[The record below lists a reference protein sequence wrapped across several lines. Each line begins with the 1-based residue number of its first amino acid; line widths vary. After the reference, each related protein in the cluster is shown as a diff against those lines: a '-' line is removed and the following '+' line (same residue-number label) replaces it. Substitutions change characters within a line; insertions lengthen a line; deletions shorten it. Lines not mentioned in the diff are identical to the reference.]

1 MLSVK
6 IFVLVFVCV
15 IHFNPNNEGTCTD
28 PIDSTRLGT
37 KSVSH
42 EYKNGVEFASSIN
55 GAEHLVDLELKSSAP
70 IFNGI
75 DLIIGTISM
84 VISNLF
90 SLVVLSYLGNLA
102 VSKDCLLLYLYRDLI
117 KLALCAN
124 CLSEISVI
132 IAYSFGGGIGI
143 PVIGAKILSFL
154 ACNVCLILLIFMN
167 IISALKLYQR
177 KTNILDPPMPWG
189 EDEGQG
195 IKWIRVITTT
205 LSLVFT
211 STMFGFGI
219 YPKTY
224 YWFTGQEYQSVSK
237 VATAFIIYPVVLM
250 FLIFASIITGFLA
263 KLYKRSNPSSADSDI
278 PKQINY
284 FQKTF
289 CLMLFLT
296 VIIGESNFL
305 SSTNLWTVWKIN
317 LAIMQVC
324 VPVLTVLKENQL
336 RQYSYHFLTSKLQE
350 LFYYQIYLTPT
361 LLFLFMNGTLYII
374 YDYFDI

>member
-1 MLSVK
+1 
-6 IFVLVFVCV
+6 
-15 IHFNPNNEGTCTD
+15 
-28 PIDSTRLGT
+28 
-37 KSVSH
+37 
-42 EYKNGVEFASSIN
+42 
-55 GAEHLVDLELKSSAP
+55 
-70 IFNGI
+70 
-75 DLIIGTISM
+75 
-84 VISNLF
+84 
-90 SLVVLSYLGNLA
+90 
-102 VSKDCLLLYLYRDLI
+102 
-117 KLALCAN
+117 
-124 CLSEISVI
+124 
-132 IAYSFGGGIGI
+132 
-143 PVIGAKILSFL
+143 
-154 ACNVCLILLIFMN
+154 
-167 IISALKLYQR
+167 
-177 KTNILDPPMPWG
+177 MPWG

-195 IKWIRVITTT
+195 IKWIRAITTT

-263 KLYKRSNPSSADSDI
+263 KLYKRSNPSSADSGI

-374 YDYFDI
+374 YDYFDM

>member
-1 MLSVK
+1 
-6 IFVLVFVCV
+6 
-15 IHFNPNNEGTCTD
+15 
-28 PIDSTRLGT
+28 
-37 KSVSH
+37 
-42 EYKNGVEFASSIN
+42 
-55 GAEHLVDLELKSSAP
+55 
-70 IFNGI
+70 
-75 DLIIGTISM
+75 
-84 VISNLF
+84 
-90 SLVVLSYLGNLA
+90 
-102 VSKDCLLLYLYRDLI
+102 
-117 KLALCAN
+117 
-124 CLSEISVI
+124 
-132 IAYSFGGGIGI
+132 
-143 PVIGAKILSFL
+143 
-154 ACNVCLILLIFMN
+154 
-167 IISALKLYQR
+167 
-177 KTNILDPPMPWG
+177 MPWG
-189 EDEGQG
+189 DDEGQG
-195 IKWIRVITTT
+195 IKWIRVIATT

-211 STMFGFGI
+211 CTMFGFGI

-263 KLYKRSNPSSADSDI
+263 KLYKRSNPSSADSGI

-350 LFYYQIYLTPT
+350 LFYYQIYLTPKVT
-361 LLFLFMNGTLYII
+361 
-374 YDYFDI
+374 

>member
-1 MLSVK
+1 
-6 IFVLVFVCV
+6 
-15 IHFNPNNEGTCTD
+15 
-28 PIDSTRLGT
+28 
-37 KSVSH
+37 
-42 EYKNGVEFASSIN
+42 
-55 GAEHLVDLELKSSAP
+55 
-70 IFNGI
+70 
-75 DLIIGTISM
+75 
-84 VISNLF
+84 
-90 SLVVLSYLGNLA
+90 
-102 VSKDCLLLYLYRDLI
+102 
-117 KLALCAN
+117 
-124 CLSEISVI
+124 
-132 IAYSFGGGIGI
+132 
-143 PVIGAKILSFL
+143 
-154 ACNVCLILLIFMN
+154 MN
-167 IISALKLYQR
+167 IISALKFYQR

-189 EDEGQG
+189 DDEGQG
-195 IKWIRVITTT
+195 IKWIRVIATT

-211 STMFGFGI
+211 CTMFGFGI

-250 FLIFASIITGFLA
+250 FLIFASIITGLLA
-263 KLYKRSNPSSADSDI
+263 KLYKRSNPCPADSGI

-336 RQYSYHFLTSKLQE
+336 RQYSYHFLRSKLEE

>member
-6 IFVLVFVCV
+6 VFVLVFVCV

-28 PIDSTRLGT
+28 PINSTRLET
-37 KSVSH
+37 KSLSH
-42 EYKNGVEFASSIN
+42 KYKNGEEVASSIIR
-55 GAEHLVDLELKSSAP
+55 EEPFKDSEIVSSGP

-75 DLIIGTISM
+75 DLIVGAICM

-90 SLVVLSYLGNLA
+90 SWVVLSYLGNLA

-117 KLALCAN
+117 KVALCIN
-124 CLSEISVI
+124 CLSEMSVI
-132 IAYSFGGGIGI
+132 LAYSFGGGIGI
-143 PVIGAKILSFL
+143 PVIGAKTLSFL
-154 ACNVCLILLIFMN
+154 ACNVCLILLLFMN

-189 EDEGQG
+189 DDDGKG
-195 IKWIRVITTT
+195 IKWIRVVATMT
-205 LSLVFT
+205 SLVFT

-224 YWFTGQEYQSVSK
+224 YWFIGREIQSVSK
-237 VATAFIIYPVVLM
+237 VSTEFIIYPVVLM
-250 FLIFASIITGFLA
+250 FLIFASIITAFLA
-263 KLYKRSNPSSADSDI
+263 KLYKRSNPSPADSGI

-305 SSTNLWTVWKIN
+305 SSSNLWTVWKIN
-317 LAIMQVC
+317 LAIMQVG
-324 VPVLTVLKENQL
+324 VPVLTVLKESQL
-336 RQYSYHFLTSKLQE
+336 RQYSYHFLRSKLEE
-350 LFYYQIYLTPT
+350 LFYYQIYLTPI
-361 LLFLFMNGTLYII
+361 LLFLFMNGTLYLI